1 MSCSLVVSRVEFRK
15 RRWFVGRRREFKLG
29 KVELELP
36 ETFGKLGLH
45 FKRNV
50 YIASIDLGTSSVL
63 RLAEVL
69 NWCLSQQGAYTKFP
83 GNGSAMIFGFLP
95 IWLHVWLLTASW
107 IPDPSSYSGCQPC
120 SLRFWPWT
128 WFNPILQTSA
138 PVSPIVVHVTVASS
152 QCPKTWFFSLSPW
165 SNAQP
170 TPGVNPS

>member
-15 RRWFVGRRREFKLG
+15 RRFVGRRREFKLG

-69 NWCLSQQGAYTKFP
+69 N
-83 GNGSAMIFGFLP
+83 
-95 IWLHVWLLTASW
+95 
-107 IPDPSSYSGCQPC
+107 
-120 SLRFWPWT
+120 
-128 WFNPILQTSA
+128 
-138 PVSPIVVHVTVASS
+138 
-152 QCPKTWFFSLSPW
+152 
-165 SNAQP
+165 
-170 TPGVNPS
+170 